1 MTTLTEQE
9 NNSLRSYK
17 VCVIGCGGLGGYII
31 EMLGRIGIG
40 YITAV
45 DSDVFDE
52 SNLNRQ
58 ILSDTTLIGA
68 SKADC
73 AFQRIKK
80 VNPDIELKPL
90 NISFDEENG
99 ENIIKGHQVVVDA
112 LDNAASKK
120 LLSKL
125 CCKLNIPLVHGA
137 IGGWY
142 GQVSTIFPGDNT
154 LDILY
159 KDVEVSG
166 IEKKLGNPPFTPA
179 LVASL
184 EVTEVIK
191 ILIKRGDLLRNKV
204 LYVNLL
210 NMDFDVIEF
219 NN

>member
-58 ILSDTTLIGA
+58 ILSDTTLIGT

-73 AFQRIKK
+73 AFQRMKK

-90 NISFDEENG
+90 NIRFDEENG

-142 GQVSTIFPGDNT
+142 GQVTTIFPGDNT

-210 NMDFDVIEF
+210 NMDFDIIEF
-219 NN
+219 KE